1 MQPDVQHREAADV
14 HYLIVE
20 SHCGCLSMFLRDV
33 FSLCKQ
39 TPCACGVLVSLTRE
53 QCRTQQRSVPTCGL
67 WSDCMGSI
75 LDTPLFALCPRKIFA
90 LIFILN
96 WSTVDS

>member
-1 MQPDVQHREAADV
+1 
-14 HYLIVE
+14 
-20 SHCGCLSMFLRDV
+20 MFLGEV

-39 TPCACGVLVSLTRE
+39 TPCACGILGSASPESSAGHGGVVRQHVGSGLTAWV
-53 QCRTQQRSVPTCGL
+53 Q
-67 WSDCMGSI
+67 I

-96 WSTVDS
+96 WSSVDS